1 MNNNN
6 NIDWSNII
14 IYKMNNNNID
24 WSNIIIY
31 KMNNNNN
38 IDLSYI
44 IIKNE

>member
-6 NIDWSNII
+6 NIDLYHII
-14 IYKMNNNNID
+14 K
-24 WSNIIIY
+24 

-38 IDLSYI
+38 IDLSYL

>member
-6 NIDWSNII
+6 NFDLSYII
-14 IYKMNNNNID
+14 IKI
-24 WSNIIIY
+24 
-31 KMNNNNN
+31 NNNNN